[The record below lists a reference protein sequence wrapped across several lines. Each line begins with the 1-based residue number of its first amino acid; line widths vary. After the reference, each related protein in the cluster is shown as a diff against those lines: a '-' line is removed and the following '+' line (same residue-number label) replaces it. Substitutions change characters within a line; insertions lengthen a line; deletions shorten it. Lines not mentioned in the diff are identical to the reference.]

1 MNKSEIP
8 RNEFD
13 WEGGVVL
20 LDPVTKV
27 FYLIGFGN
35 GTNADDLCE
44 GCDDYL
50 YLEYGHLIRNEIQ
63 DEDGG
68 QLDFNR
74 ERSHY
79 DGDIRNAI
87 DDALEFLGVSV
98 DVSERL
104 IYISNYR

>member
-68 QLDFNR
+68 QLFFWLFFSFVFILDF
-74 ERSHY
+74 SLCLVFS
-79 DGDIRNAI
+79 DSLKCI
-87 DDALEFLGVSV
+87 SV
-98 DVSERL
+98 AR
-104 IYISNYR
+104 